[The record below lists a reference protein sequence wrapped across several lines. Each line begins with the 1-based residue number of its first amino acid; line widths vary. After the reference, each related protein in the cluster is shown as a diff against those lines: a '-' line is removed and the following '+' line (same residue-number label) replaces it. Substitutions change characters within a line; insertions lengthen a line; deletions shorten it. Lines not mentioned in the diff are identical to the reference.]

1 MLPFLRSFWPRH
13 KAKAV
18 MDPLIAVVGAT
29 GTGKSKLAVDL
40 ACRFNG
46 EIINGDAMQM
56 YRGLPI
62 ITNQI
67 PVEERNG
74 IPHHLLSCVG
84 LEEEAWRI
92 SKFKSEALRLIDEIR
107 ARGKTP
113 VLVGG
118 THYYTQAVL
127 FKDQLVGEGSEDEDG
142 PEPSSEEASVSTS
155 TSAKW
160 PILDSSPEI
169 LMEKLREVD
178 PVMAQRWHPKDGR
191 KIRRSLEIYFQ
202 TGRRASDIY
211 AEQQAM
217 KNEAVSNDE
226 GLLRFDNTMIF
237 WVHAEKEILNTRL
250 NGRVDDMLKMGLMTE
265 AKTMFDYIQQKQSEG
280 IEVDMTRG
288 VWVSIGFKELAPY
301 FSALQEAETKMSEE
315 ELQTLKTT
323 CIESIRTATRQYG
336 RSQIK
341 WIRNKL
347 WKAMSDAGMT
357 YRLYLVDSSSVADW
371 KSCITEPS
379 ENIVQ
384 CMLDGKST
392 PDPKS
397 LSELASTVLGAKE
410 DQIVQKPDST
420 TQCFTCDICR
430 KTMAGEEQWKIHL
443 TSYSHKKGLK
453 SAARKAE
460 RDEYFRKRELE
471 ESKKVPAT
479 GASAEDRGST

>member
-1 MLPFLRSFWPRH
+1 MN
-13 KAKAV
+13 
-18 MDPLIAVVGAT
+18 PLIAVVGAT

-40 ACRFNG
+40 ASRFNG

-67 PVEERNG
+67 PIEERNG
-74 IPHHLLSCVG
+74 IPHHLLSCVD

-92 SKFKSEALRLIDEIR
+92 SKFKSEALRMIDEIR
-107 ARGKTP
+107 ARGKIP

-118 THYYTQAVL
+118 THYYTQSVL
-127 FKDQLVGEGSEDEDG
+127 FKDQIVGEGSEDEEG
-142 PEPSSEEASVSTS
+142 LPETSTETVSTS
-155 TSAKW
+155 TKW
-160 PILDSSPEI
+160 PILDSSPEV
-169 LMEKLREVD
+169 LMEKLKEVD
-178 PVMAQRWHPKDGR
+178 PAMAQRWHPKDGR

-211 AEQQAM
+211 AEQQLM
-217 KNEAVSNDE
+217 KQKAVSNDE
-226 GLLRFDNTMIF
+226 GLLRFKDTMIF
-237 WVHAEKEILNTRL
+237 WVHAEKEILNKRL
-250 NGRVDDMLKMGLMTE
+250 NARVDNMLEQGLMSE
-265 AKTMFDYIQQKQSEG
+265 AQSMSNYLQQKKTEG

-301 FSALQEAETKMSEE
+301 FAGLEEANLSDG
-315 ELQTLKTT
+315 ELQTLKLN

-357 YRLYLVDSSSVADW
+357 NRLYLLDSSDVSQWDECVT
-371 KSCITEPS
+371 KPS

-384 CMLDGKST
+384 SMLNGEST
-392 PDPKS
+392 PEPKT
-397 LSELASTVLGAKE
+397 LSELANVVLGAKE
-410 DQIVQKPDST
+410 DQAGQKPISNT
-420 TQCFTCDICR
+420 ECFSCDICQ
-430 KTMAGEEQWKIHL
+430 KTMTGEDQWKAHL
-443 TSYSHKKGLK
+443 TSYSHKRGVK

-460 RDEYFRKRELE
+460 RDAYFQKRES
-471 ESKKVPAT
+471 ESQKT
-479 GASAEDRGST
+479 STDAGGDAQTIN

>member
-1 MLPFLRSFWPRH
+1 
-13 KAKAV
+13 
-18 MDPLIAVVGAT
+18 
-29 GTGKSKLAVDL
+29 
-40 ACRFNG
+40 
-46 EIINGDAMQM
+46 MQM

-67 PVEERNG
+67 PLEERNG
-74 IPHHLLSCVG
+74 IPHHLLSCVD

-92 SKFKSEALRLIDEIR
+92 SKFKSEALRIIDEIR
-107 ARGKTP
+107 ARGKIP

-118 THYYTQAVL
+118 THYYTQSVL
-127 FKDQLVGEGSEDEDG
+127 FKDQIVGEGEGSEDEDAA
-142 PEPSSEEASVSTS
+142 PEPSTEATS
-155 TSAKW
+155 TSSKW

-169 LMEKLREVD
+169 MMEKLKEVD

-217 KNEAVSNDE
+217 KQEAVSNDE
-226 GLLRFDNTMIF
+226 GLLRFKDTMIF
-237 WVHAEKEILNTRL
+237 WVHAEKEVLNNRL
-250 NGRVDDMLKMGLMTE
+250 NARVDDMLEQGLMSE
-265 AKTMFDYIQQKQSEG
+265 AQTMSSYLQQKKAEG
-280 IEVDMTRG
+280 IDVDMTRG

-301 FSALQEAETKMSEE
+301 FSALQEAKLSDE
-315 ELQTLKTT
+315 ELQTLKMT

-357 YRLYLVDSSSVADW
+357 KRLYLLDSSDVSHWNEWVA
-371 KSCITEPS
+371 KPS
-379 ENIVQ
+379 ENIVYS
-384 CMLDGKST
+384 MLNYEPT

-397 LSELASTVLGAKE
+397 YSELARTILSAKE
-410 DQIVQKPDST
+410 DQAGQKPIST
-420 TQCFTCDICR
+420 TECFTCEICQ
-430 KTMAGEEQWKIHL
+430 KTLAGEDQWKAHL
-443 TSYSHKKGLK
+443 TSYSHKRGMK

-460 RDEYFRKRELE
+460 RDAYFQKRELE
-471 ESKKVPAT
+471 SQKT
-479 GASAEDRGST
+479 STSAEAGVED

>member
-1 MLPFLRSFWPRH
+1 
-13 KAKAV
+13 

-74 IPHHLLSCVG
+74 IPHHLLSCVN

-92 SKFKSEALRLIDEIR
+92 SQFKSEALRLIDEIR

-142 PEPSSEEASVSTS
+142 PEPSSSDVTSTSTSTS

-160 PILDSSPEI
+160 PILDSSPEVLI
-169 LMEKLREVD
+169 EKLREVD
-178 PVMAQRWHPKDGR
+178 PVMAQRWHPKDVR

-211 AEQQAM
+211 AEQQLM

-250 NGRVDDMLKMGLMTE
+250 NGRVDDMLKMGLMSE

-301 FSALQEAETKMSEE
+301 FSALQEAETESKSGE
-315 ELQTLKTT
+315 ELETLKTN

-357 YRLYLVDSSSVADW
+357 HRLYLLDSSNVANW
-371 KSCITEPS
+371 ISCITEPS
-379 ENIVQ
+379 ENLVQ
-384 CMLDGKST
+384 SMLDGKST

-397 LSELASTVLGAKE
+397 LSELANTVLGAKE
-410 DQIVQKPDST
+410 DQAVQKPGST
-420 TQCFTCDICR
+420 MQCFTCDICR

-443 TSYSHKKGLK
+443 ASSPHKKGLK

-471 ESKKVPAT
+471 EAKKAPGT
-479 GASAEDRGST
+479 EASTEDQGQT